1 MKELQALIETYI
13 KAVFEKDIEVFLSMY
28 DEQVLVFDMWQQW
41 SYKGIA
47 AWREMVKGWFNG
59 LGSDKDIVTFDE
71 VQIQQND
78 ELAII
83 TAIVKFTATSE
94 KGEALRYLQNRLT
107 WITQHKDSSWK
118 VIHQHTSSP
127 IDFES
132 MKVILEK

>member
-1 MKELQALIETYI
+1 MKEPKALIQTYI
-13 KAVFEKDIEVFLSMY
+13 KAVFEKDIEIFLTIY
-28 DEQVLVFDMWQQW
+28 DEQVLIFDMWQQW

-59 LGSDKDIVTFDE
+59 LGSDKDVVTFDE
-71 VQIQQND
+71 VQIQQKS

-107 WITQHKDSSWK
+107 WVVQQKDSSWK

-132 MKVILEK
+132 MKVILKK